1 MKWSVV
7 SRKSLYSGFF
17 KLTGFELKHDLFAGG
32 ESPVL
37 SRELL
42 DRGHAAAVLPYDPVR
57 DEVVLIEQFRIG
69 AGDDPSGPWMIEII
83 AGLQEPDE
91 TADQVIHREALEEAG
106 CEISN
111 IIPIHHYYS
120 SPGSSNEQITIYFAR
135 TETSDL
141 GGIHGVDEEG
151 EDIRVHVISTDTAF
165 DWLDQ
170 GRIDSALPLIALQ
183 WFRLNR
189 EKIRRQWLEGSE

>member
-7 SRKSLYSGFF
+7 SRKSLYRGFF
-17 KLTGFELKHDLFAGG
+17 KLNVFDLKHDLFAGG
-32 ESPVL
+32 ESTVL
-37 SRELL
+37 TRELL
-42 DRGHAAAVLPYDPVR
+42 ERGHAAAVLPYDPVR
-57 DEVVLIEQFRIG
+57 DEIVLIEQFRIG

-91 TADQVIHREALEEAG
+91 TAEQVIYREAVEEAG
-106 CEISN
+106 CEITN

-120 SPGSSNEQITIYFAR
+120 SPGSSDEQIKIYFAC
-135 TETSDL
+135 TETSGL
-141 GGIHGVDEEG
+141 GGVHGVDEEG
-151 EDIRVHVISTDTAF
+151 EDIRVHVISADTAF

-170 GRIDSALPLIALQ
+170 GRIDSALPIIALQ

-189 EKIRRQWLEGSE
+189 EKIRRQWLEEV